1 MQCLYDRCI
10 YSYGNLHKFKNFQLI
25 RGKVVMRELESNSY
39 TKPRPLPKG
48 AGILLRATTILRD
61 TVNSHKQ
68 YIANNG
74 SGWSVKVLHWRQ

>member
-1 MQCLYDRCI
+1 
-10 YSYGNLHKFKNFQLI
+10 
-25 RGKVVMRELESNSY
+25 MRELESNSY